1 MGHGELVF
9 LQRVGALRMLSAG
22 QYVNVQI
29 WGRIK
34 TGVVV
39 DVGNGEAVIDFPA
52 SGGLLRMVVPA
63 SWCTTFIPKG
73 GKIT

>member
-1 MGHGELVF
+1 MDNGGLVF

-39 DVGNGEAVIDFPA
+39 DVGDGEAVIDFPA
-52 SGGLLRMVVPA
+52 PGGILRLVVPA
-63 SWCTTFIPKG
+63 GWCTMFIPKG

>member
-1 MGHGELVF
+1 MIKP
-9 LQRVGALRMLSAG
+9 G
-22 QYVNVQI
+22 QVVNVQI

-39 DVGNGEAVIDFPA
+39 DVWNGEAVIDFPA
-52 SGGLLRMVVPA
+52 PGGILRLVVPA
-63 SWCTTFIPKG
+63 GWCTTFIPKG